1 MSDWFLI
8 QGPDLTWSDFMAANL
23 VRQDCFPLCQII
35 PAAVAFPY
43 KTAIKDYKPP
53 RMTPFALDRSEQAVK
68 EIMAAAGFGITEFY
82 FCSPAVA

>member
-1 MSDWFLI
+1 
-8 QGPDLTWSDFMAANL
+8 MAANPLFVRRIVSL
-23 VRQDCFPLCQII
+23 VSNN

-53 RMTPFALDRSEQAVK
+53 RMTPALDRSEQAVK

-82 FCSPAVA
+82 FARRLWHDF